1 MLASTAGIV
10 SLPLGRLVTLKT
22 NDPFFFSFKRGKM
35 EKSARQ
41 GKVSGR
47 SRGKK
52 PLSFAND
59 YYEQSA
65 EFEHYHKS
73 EETTSKEVADP
84 MVNEHQIYVLTCL

>member
-1 MLASTAGIV
+1 
-10 SLPLGRLVTLKT
+10 
-22 NDPFFFSFKRGKM
+22 M

-52 PLSFAND
+52 PSSFAND
-59 YYEQSA
+59 YTDPDYDEQH
-65 EFEHYHKS
+65 EHYHKS